1 MTDFLRIPVGPGALH
16 VERFGF
22 GERAVVL
29 LHGFGTSGFL
39 WRNVA
44 PALPMGRV
52 TAYAID
58 LYGHGESDRDPEAD
72 FGIQAQATYLD
83 QALTILR
90 VASADVVA
98 VDVGC
103 AVALALAARRAARVR
118 SLVLVNPADPA
129 ALRGA
134 DFTEL
139 KRLQARHLLDA
150 SRGMMGARL
159 LLGPLLERSVA
170 KPARMSPALVG
181 RYVAPF
187 VGRDGVRHLL
197 ELARAVNDRALE
209 GVGWMSVT
217 APTLVVRGDADGWAL
232 PTVSA
237 ALAARLASG
246 ELRRV
251 PDAGR
256 LVPEDAPEAM
266 AALLTDWLA
275 RIGGTAAAP

>member
-44 PALPMGRV
+44 PVLPLGRM

-58 LYGHGESDRDPEAD
+58 FYGHGESDRDPEAD
-72 FGIQAQATYLD
+72 FGIQAQAAYLD

-139 KRLQARHLLDA
+139 RRLQARHLLDA

-170 KPARMSPALVG
+170 QPARMSPALVG

-197 ELARAVNDRALE
+197 ELARAVNDHALE
-209 GVGWMSVT
+209 GVGWMSVA
-217 APTLVVRGDADGWAL
+217 APVLVVRGDADAWAL

-237 ALAARLASG
+237 ALASRLAQG

-266 AALLTDWLA
+266 TALLTDWLA
-275 RIGGTAAAP
+275 RTGDKAAAP